1 MVNRTRAIPQTTK
14 GASENQPWIQFMRH
28 CAAEYHAQR
37 AAAHEAAAKDAHTA
51 GKDVKKKARK
61 PATSTGAKAKAKPK
75 PITEKDQK
83 ILAKVVKDEGK
94 KRAKEKA
101 AKAAPPNVP
110 RRVRRKQADTTR
122 DVN

>member
-1 MVNRTRAIPQTTK
+1 MPQTSK

-61 PATSTGAKAKAKPK
+61 PATSTGAKAK

-83 ILAKVVKDEGK
+83 MLAKVVKEEGK

-110 RRVRRKQADTTR
+110 RRVRGKQTDTTR

>member
-1 MVNRTRAIPQTTK
+1 MPQTSK
-14 GASENQPWIQFMRH
+14 GANENQPWIQFMRQ

-51 GKDVKKKARK
+51 GNAKKKARK
-61 PATSTGAKAKAKPK
+61 PAACTCAKAKAKPK

-110 RRVRRKQADTTR
+110 RRVRGKQADTAR
-122 DVN
+122 DVK